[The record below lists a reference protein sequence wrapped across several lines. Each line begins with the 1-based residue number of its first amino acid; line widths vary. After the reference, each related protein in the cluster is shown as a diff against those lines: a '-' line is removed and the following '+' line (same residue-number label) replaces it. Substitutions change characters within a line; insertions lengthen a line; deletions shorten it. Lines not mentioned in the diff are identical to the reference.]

1 MKELLKE
8 ALKKENINIS
18 TQKLDKLALF
28 GEKLLWY
35 NQTHNITG
43 SKSKQSIVENIIDS
57 LIPTTFINEPQT
69 LLDVGTGAGF
79 PGLILSIIWEKSQV
93 TLAEPINKRAAFLR
107 FISIELELK
116 NVHIFKNR
124 VELLQAKPFSLIT
137 SRAVT
142 DTKLLLILTK
152 NVSNDKTQYLFYK
165 GSRVFD
171 EILELKSKLKY
182 DIVTRNKRNYLWIK
196 PNDS

>member
-8 ALKKENINIS
+8 ALKKEQINLS
-18 TQKLDKLALF
+18 TQIIEKLSIF

-57 LIPTTFINEPQT
+57 LVPTTFIDEPKR

-79 PGLILSIIWEKSQV
+79 PGLILSIIWSRCQV
-93 TLAEPINKRAAFLR
+93 TLAEPLNKRAAFLR

-124 VELLQAKPFSLIT
+124 VELLQSKPFSLIT

>member
-1 MKELLKE
+1 MRELLKE
-8 ALKKENINIS
+8 ALNKENINIS

-43 SKSKQSIVENIIDS
+43 SKSKQNIVENILDS
-57 LIPTTFINEPQT
+57 LIPTTFIDEPKT

-79 PGLILSIIWEKSQV
+79 PGLILAIIWDKSDIV
-93 TLAEPINKRAAFLR
+93 LAEPINKRAAFLKY
-107 FISIELELK
+107 ITLELELK
-116 NVHIFKNR
+116 NVTLFKNR
-124 VELLQAKPFSLIT
+124 VEKLQHEPFSLIT

-142 DTKLLLILTK
+142 DTKLLLIITK
-152 NVSNDKTQYLFYK
+152 NVSNLNTQYLFYK

-171 EILELKSKLKY
+171 EILELKNKLKY

-196 PNDS
+196 PDVN